1 MISSLV
7 MKDKNLNIEFIK
19 VEVDL
24 STGKM
29 RMFISEYEINGP
41 EKEHVLNKHRVYLPC
56 KINIDP
62 SAPLVATL
70 CVPIFWDD
78 EAIENY
84 VQAMMDELF
93 LYNKRISGCKHS
105 ITDIE
110 KSFMLEMILL

>member
-1 MISSLV
+1 MISSV
-7 MKDKNLNIEFIK
+7 IVKNDVTSIK
-19 VEVDL
+19 FTKITIDL
-24 STGKM
+24 ISGKM
-29 RMFISEYEINGP
+29 KTQEANYTVNDELR
-41 EKEHVLNKHRVYLPC
+41 EHVLNKHRVYLPC

-93 LYNKRISGCKHS
+93 LYNNHVPGCKLS

>member
-7 MKDKNLNIEFIK
+7 IKDKNLNIEFIK

-24 STGKM
+24 ASGKM
-29 RMFISEYEINGP
+29 KMFISEYEINGL

-70 CVPIFWDD
+70 CVPLFWGD
-78 EAIENY
+78 ESIENY
-84 VQAMMDELF
+84 VQSLMDELF
-93 LYNKRISGCKHS
+93 LFNNHIPGCKS
-105 ITDIE
+105 TIKDIE
-110 KSFMLEMILL
+110 NSFMLEMILI